1 MENVWAAFLSR
12 VKPVSTIANPVCM
25 NMTRKPARSVQTK
38 LIEILLWPTVSI
50 TSAIVGFA
58 GSLTATSAA
67 VPVMAPVGSG
77 GLGVAAAAGA
87 ATGAVDAVA
96 AGAAGSVTAGATAA
110 ADGVA
115 SCARA
120 ASGRRANPPT
130 AMAAPN

>member
-1 MENVWAAFLSR
+1 MENVWAAFLAR

-25 NMTRKPARSVQTK
+25 NMTRKPASKVHTK

-50 TSAIVGFA
+50 TSAMVGFA
-58 GSLTATSAA
+58 GSLTGTSAA

-77 GLGVAAAAGA
+77 GLGVAAAGA

-110 ADGVA
+110 ADGDG
-115 SCARA
+115 SWARA
-120 ASGRRANPPT
+120 A
-130 AMAAPN
+130 